1 MTGAVCTINSAYIN
15 VAGWSAKLAMCIAAE
30 CDWSSSLVAPVN
42 EVRSGEL
49 RDEALPTSSQRN
61 APLCLSRLAEMG
73 LLPALE
79 LNEQVNQI
87 RIIIII
93 IV

>member
-1 MTGAVCTINSAYIN
+1 MVCE
-15 VAGWSAKLAMCIAAE
+15 AGDVHCRGMRLVEFISG
-30 CDWSSSLVAPVN
+30 VAPVN

-93 IV
+93 V